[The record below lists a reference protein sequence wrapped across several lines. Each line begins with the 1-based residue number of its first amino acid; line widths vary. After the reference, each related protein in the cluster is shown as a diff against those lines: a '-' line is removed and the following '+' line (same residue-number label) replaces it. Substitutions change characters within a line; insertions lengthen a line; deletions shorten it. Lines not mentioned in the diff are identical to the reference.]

1 MSLAVHDVR
10 PLNRSGLLACLRD
23 RGPLARG
30 DLARELALSHS
41 AVTNVAAELLLD
53 GVLKEESPDLTGERR
68 VGRPSTTLAID
79 EASRTVIGVQV
90 GVGTVH
96 VALCDLFGQV
106 LAKESRCFSVEDGP
120 AAAVSAIV
128 PASRTLLNEVS
139 TPILGIG
146 VGAPGPVDEEARV
159 NLMSVNLGWSDVP
172 FADLLEEA
180 LDLPTV
186 VDHNV
191 RAMAIGESR
200 FGRFRGADSLAFV
213 YARTGIGA
221 GMVVGGR
228 PYRGGVHG
236 VIELG
241 HLPVT
246 PSGPLCACGNRGCLE
261 AFVAEPALERIVG
274 AAGKRRGTPIAR
286 ALHSGATPIAAVLR
300 AVETGDPTAEALLSG
315 LIEHFATA
323 LVGMVNLLNPAVVI
337 AGGYLS
343 EVGDT
348 LIDQLRA
355 LLVSRAFPVLRS
367 RIQLEPA
374 SFGAD
379 SGVVGAAALAL
390 DTFFYDPQI
399 RGRGGPKAR
408 EAAARASRAVRG
420 PKPRPTVRKVHA

>member
-1 MSLAVHDVR
+1 MPLAVQDVR
-10 PLNRSGLLACLRD
+10 PLNRSGLLTCLRD
-23 RGPLARG
+23 RGPMTRG
-30 DLARELALSHS
+30 DLAHALALSHS
-41 AVTNVAAELLLD
+41 AVTNVAAELLVD
-53 GVLKEESPDLTGERR
+53 GVLREESLGGVGERR
-68 VGRPSTTLAID
+68 VGRPSTTLAIA
-79 EASRTVIGVQV
+79 EKSRTVLGVQV

-96 VALCDLFGQV
+96 VALCDLLGRV
-106 LAKESRCFSVEDGP
+106 LAKESRDFAVKDGP
-120 AAAVSAIV
+120 AAAVAAIV
-128 PASRTLLNEVS
+128 PASRELLHGASMPV
-139 TPILGIG
+139 LGIG
-146 VGAPGPVDEEARV
+146 VGSPGPVDEEGRV
-159 NLMSVNLGWSDVP
+159 NLMSVNLGWADVP

-180 LDLPTV
+180 LEIPTI

-200 FGRFRGADSLAFV
+200 FGHFRGAESLAFI

-241 HLPVT
+241 HLPVA

-274 AAGKRRGTPIAR
+274 AAGRQRTPVVR
-286 ALHSGATPIAAVLR
+286 ALRSGGAPIAAVLS
-300 AVETGDPTAEALLSG
+300 AAAAGDPTAEALRSE

-323 LVGMVNLLNPAVVI
+323 LVGLVNLLNPAVVI
-337 AGGYLS
+337 VGGYLS
-343 EVGDT
+343 EVGDA
-348 LIDQLRA
+348 LINPLRD
-355 LLVSRAFPVLRS
+355 LLVARAFPVLRA

-374 SFGAD
+374 SFGTD

-399 RGRGGPKAR
+399 RGAAGARTR
-408 EAAARASRAVRG
+408 EAAARASRAARG
-420 PKPRPTVRKVHA
+420 PTRRTIPRKAHA